1 MANDWT
7 TRLGRWV
14 EAGLVDPSTAEAI
27 HRWEALNS
35 PPLAGMGSARLRTP
49 VALALVMGAG
59 LLAAGLLLFVS
70 AHWAGLGPSSRFA
83 LLLAVVLGCHGAGAL
98 AAARFAALAPA
109 LHGVGTVA
117 LGGGLYLAGQ
127 TFHLDALWPEGLLL
141 WALGAGF
148 GWLLLGQWPQ
158 LALLALL
165 APGWLLAA
173 WLRLCDQMRSSNSGL
188 GDGPALIPAAGLLL
202 LSLTYF
208 SAPRSPHATGALG
221 RRVLLW
227 IGGLALAPAALLW
240 ALMPSLTAGAPP
252 LPASLAACGWAAAL
266 GAPLILAWALG
277 QRRLVLVGVA
287 AAWLLAGLGLA
298 RWAQGLG
305 AVQALAEAGPGA
317 GSGAAVAQ
325 AVLHLWWLLGG
336 LLLALWGSSSGR
348 AERVNFGAATM
359 AVTLLVY
366 YFGSV
371 FSQLDRAVGLLGL
384 GLLFLAGG
392 WGLERLRRR
401 LLAGP
406 HP

>member
-1 MANDWT
+1 MANDWS
-7 TRLGRWV
+7 TRLDRWV
-14 EAGLVDPSTAEAI
+14 EAGLVDPHTAEAI
-27 HRWEALNS
+27 HRWEALNGAALS
-35 PPLAGMGSARLRTP
+35 AKVSARLRTP
-49 VALALVMGAG
+49 VALALALGAT
-59 LLAAGLLLFVS
+59 LLAAGLLLFV
-70 AHWAGLGPSSRFA
+70 AAQWPGLGPSSRFA
-83 LLLAVVLGCHGAGAL
+83 LLLAVVMGCHGAGAL
-98 AAARFAALAPA
+98 AASRFAALATA

-117 LGGGLYLAGQ
+117 LGGGIYLAGQ

-141 WALGAGF
+141 WAIGAGC

-165 APGWLLAA
+165 APAWLLAA
-173 WLRLCDQMRSSNSGL
+173 WLRICDQVRASNSGL
-188 GDGPALIPAAGLLL
+188 GDGPALIPAACLML

-208 SAPRSPHATGALG
+208 SAPRDHHTRVGTG

-252 LPASLAACGWAAAL
+252 LPPSLAACGWVVAL
-266 GAPLILAWALG
+266 GGPLILARALA
-277 QRRLVLVGVA
+277 QRRLAVVAVA
-287 AAWLLAGLGLA
+287 AAWLLAGLGLG
-298 RWAQGLG
+298 RWAQSLS
-305 AVQALAEAGPGA
+305 AVVPMAAGPA
-317 GSGAAVAQ
+317 PAVAQ
-325 AVLHLWWLLGG
+325 ALLHLWWLLGG

-366 YFGSV
+366 YFSSV

-401 LLAGP
+401 LLEAP
-406 HP
+406 RP

>member
-14 EAGLVDPSTAEAI
+14 DVGLVDPSTAEAI
-27 HRWEALNS
+27 HRWEALNG

-49 VALALVMGAG
+49 VALALVLGAG

-173 WLRLCDQMRSSNSGL
+173 WLCL
-188 GDGPALIPAAGLLL
+188 
-202 LSLTYF
+202 
-208 SAPRSPHATGALG
+208 
-221 RRVLLW
+221 
-227 IGGLALAPAALLW
+227 
-240 ALMPSLTAGAPP
+240 
-252 LPASLAACGWAAAL
+252 
-266 GAPLILAWALG
+266 
-277 QRRLVLVGVA
+277 
-287 AAWLLAGLGLA
+287 
-298 RWAQGLG
+298 
-305 AVQALAEAGPGA
+305 
-317 GSGAAVAQ
+317 
-325 AVLHLWWLLGG
+325 
-336 LLLALWGSSSGR
+336 
-348 AERVNFGAATM
+348 
-359 AVTLLVY
+359 
-366 YFGSV
+366 
-371 FSQLDRAVGLLGL
+371 
-384 GLLFLAGG
+384 
-392 WGLERLRRR
+392 
-401 LLAGP
+401 
-406 HP
+406 

>member
-1 MANDWT
+1 MVNDWS

-14 EAGLVDPSTAEAI
+14 EAGLVDPGTADAI
-27 HRWEALNS
+27 HSWEARYGAAT
-35 PPLAGMGSARLRTP
+35 AGTGSVRLRTP
-49 VALALVMGAG
+49 VALALALGAA
-59 LLAAGLLLFVS
+59 LLAAALLLFVS
-70 AHWAGLGPSSRFA
+70 AHWSGLGPGSRFG

-98 AAARFAALAPA
+98 AACRFAALATA
-109 LHGVGTVA
+109 LHGLGSVA

-141 WALGAGF
+141 WALGAGC

-165 APGWLLAA
+165 APAWLLAA
-173 WLRLCDQMRSSNSGL
+173 WLRLCDQVRANNSVL
-188 GDGPALIPAAGLLL
+188 GEGPALIAAAGLLL
-202 LSLTYF
+202 LSLTYL
-208 SAPRSPHATGALG
+208 SAPHGPPSRVSTG

-227 IGGLALAPAALLW
+227 VGGLALAPAALVW
-240 ALMPSLTAGAPP
+240 ALMPSLTAGAPA
-252 LPASLAACGWAAAL
+252 LPPSLSACGWAAAL
-266 GAPLILAWALG
+266 GAPLILARALG
-277 QRRLVLVGVA
+277 QRRLLVVGVA
-287 AAWLLAGLGLA
+287 AAWLLAGLGLG
-298 RWAQGLG
+298 RWAQTLSAAEALAAAGPAA
-305 AVQALAEAGPGA
+305 AVGQAL
-317 GSGAAVAQ
+317 V
-325 AVLHLWWLLGG
+325 HFWWLLGG

-366 YFGSV
+366 YFSSV

-401 LLAGP
+401 LLAAP
-406 HP
+406 RP